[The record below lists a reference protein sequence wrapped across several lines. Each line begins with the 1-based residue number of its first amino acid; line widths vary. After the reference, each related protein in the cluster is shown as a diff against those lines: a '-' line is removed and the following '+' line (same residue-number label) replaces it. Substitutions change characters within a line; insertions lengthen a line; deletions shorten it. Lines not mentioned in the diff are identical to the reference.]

1 MRNEQLTIDNEQGG
15 LVEKL
20 ERIKA
25 LNEEK
30 ENVDHAL
37 IDLSKDRSDI
47 SSIYKNN
54 FIPVHIQ
61 NKVRDVLSDYFLER
75 RKELI
80 EEAKKLI
87 K

>member
-30 ENVDHAL
+30 ENVDRAL

-47 SSIYKNN
+47 SSIYKSN

-61 NKVRDVLSDYFLER
+61 NIVRDVLSDYFLER